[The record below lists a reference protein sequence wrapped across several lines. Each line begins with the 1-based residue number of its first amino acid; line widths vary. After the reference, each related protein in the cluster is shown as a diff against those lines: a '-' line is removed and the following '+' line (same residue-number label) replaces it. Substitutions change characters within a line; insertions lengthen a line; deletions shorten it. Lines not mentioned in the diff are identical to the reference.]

1 MVNKLSFYEQ
11 NQVEHFLYELYCLL
25 GGSLDEDMCISEGW
39 IVYLEGREK
48 YQYDIGDAAYW
59 EYVQRNV
66 KERLSELKQIRSRRI
81 RLESRLSLNQT
92 FGETKEELGCWL
104 AGKSGDFVNGIA
116 LWDYAKRLGS
126 LKYEVLRLMYGRE
139 DDYNIMRILELDKE
153 NYYEIKKEL
162 RKDFLFY

>member
-1 MVNKLSFYEQ
+1 M
-11 NQVEHFLYELYCLL
+11 
-25 GGSLDEDMCISEGW
+25 
-39 IVYLEGREK
+39 
-48 YQYDIGDAAYW
+48 
-59 EYVQRNV
+59 
-66 KERLSELKQIRSRRI
+66 
-81 RLESRLSLNQT
+81 
-92 FGETKEELGCWL
+92 
-104 AGKSGDFVNGIA
+104 NGIA